1 VVAFRTSNDLVLE
14 ALANLGVLSAG
25 QPIDPEDFNY
35 VNEKLGAIFRKIAA
49 LEIVTLP
56 DPDTVLPQGVT
67 QFIPSAYF
75 SDLAD
80 IVAGEC
86 GTKFGSTPDFLQM
99 LLMKGLGGVQGIDVG
114 FGAAA
119 KSLRA
124 IVRGRPTG
132 EALRVDYM

>member
-1 VVAFRTSNDLVLE
+1 MAAFRTSNDLVTE

-25 QPIDPEDFNY
+25 QPIDPEDFAY
-35 VNEKLGAIFRKIAA
+35 VNEKLDAIFRKIAA

-56 DPDTVLPQGVT
+56 DPATITPQGT
-67 QFIPSAYF
+67 TPFIPSAYF

-86 GTKFGSTPDFLQM
+86 ATKFGSTPDMIQM
-99 LLMKGLGGVQGIDVG
+99 LLLKGLGGIQGIDVG

-132 EALRVDYM
+132 EVLQTQYF